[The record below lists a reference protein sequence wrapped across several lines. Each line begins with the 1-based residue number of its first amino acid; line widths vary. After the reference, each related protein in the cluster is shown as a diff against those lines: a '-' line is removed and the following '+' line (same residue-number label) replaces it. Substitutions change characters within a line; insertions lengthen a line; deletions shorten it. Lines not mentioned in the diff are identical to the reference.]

1 MRRATGL
8 TLPLQEEFV
17 EGLCLSTRSI
27 PFLFGFTHSCNFL
40 RMCISPSSAG
50 EGAGQGIPPHR
61 VGCHRF
67 VSTWTWMYAS
77 ISGSESNPEQAVALF
92 AERPCLKMKMEARA
106 NTRFAGSEFGR
117 SVVADAYPSL
127 I

>member
-1 MRRATGL
+1 MKGFACQQEVFL
-8 TLPLQEEFV
+8 SSLALPIRVTSCVCAYLLLLQEK
-17 EGLCLSTRSI
+17 
-27 PFLFGFTHSCNFL
+27 
-40 RMCISPSSAG
+40 A
-50 EGAGQGIPPHR
+50 AGQGIPPHR
-61 VGCHRF
+61 VGCYRF

-92 AERPCLKMKMEARA
+92 AERPCQKMKMEARA

-117 SVVADAYPSL
+117 NVVADAYPSL